1 MKTFKE
7 YTLDKLTDR
16 TVNLLIRQYIEDE
29 QGKRVQVGK
38 NQRACFSNIPFDIQ
52 RLKEILPSNYY
63 NAVIA
68 AWGVES
74 SNTDSQP
81 ESAAV

>member
-1 MKTFKE
+1 
-7 YTLDKLTDR
+7 
-16 TVNLLIRQYIEDE
+16 
-29 QGKRVQVGK
+29 VGK

-74 SNTDSQP
+74 SNTDSAP